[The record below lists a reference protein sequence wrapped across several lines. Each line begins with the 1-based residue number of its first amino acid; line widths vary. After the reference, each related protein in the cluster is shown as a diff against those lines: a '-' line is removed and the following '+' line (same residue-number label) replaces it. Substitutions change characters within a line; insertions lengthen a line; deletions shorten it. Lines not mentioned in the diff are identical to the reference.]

1 MVVCCWKQT
10 IILVGGGGYE
20 LLINLSFS
28 DQMCKTSMVHICW
41 YHGVW
46 LTTCASSHLMVW
58 VDKFTVSYVARF
70 TARRVCENSEDIL

>member
-1 MVVCCWKQT
+1 MVVCCRKQT
-10 IILVGGGGYE
+10 VILVGGGGYK

-28 DQMCKTSMVHICW
+28 DQMCQASMVHICW

-58 VDKFTVSYVARF
+58 VDKLTVSYVARF
-70 TARRVCENSEDIL
+70 TARRVCGNSEDTL